1 MIDWKAAILVADW
14 GVRLA
19 MVPIII
25 SRQRSSAAA
34 LAWMVVVFFMPWVG
48 SILYFLFGEI
58 RLGKRRLAR
67 YAHHADTGV
76 LRHATPVL
84 QRVVRPEVVGSGRVV
99 SRVAERL
106 GAMGPLGGNHV
117 EPITDTDQFIDALVQ
132 RIDAA
137 QRHVHLLFYIIR
149 PDETGRRV
157 CDALAR
163 AAARGVECR
172 LLADGAGSRPFL
184 GGFADQ
190 LRSKGV
196 KVEAAFPVGILRQR
210 FHRVDLRNHRKLAVI
225 DATVALTGSQNIVN
239 ADYGHTR
246 IGAWQDL
253 SLLLEG
259 PAVAHLQAV
268 FAEDWHYQTSED
280 LDQAAYFE
288 PIPHTS
294 VDTPLETRGNTDPNG
309 MERPRSLGDLPGDVA
324 VQVVPSGP
332 HTSEGSVVRD
342 LLLESLHAA
351 RDRVIIT
358 TPYFVPDDA
367 MMAALRL
374 AAVRGVHVDLVVPKR
389 TDSRIADLIARA
401 KFEALLAAG
410 VHIHQHR
417 VGLLHAKTM
426 SVDDALAFIGSANF
440 DVRSF
445 FLNFELS
452 LLLYG
457 PDAAARLRAAQRQY
471 LNESTLLNAG
481 EWVRRRRSARF
492 AEDAASLLSPLM

>member
-19 MVPIII
+19 MLPVIL
-25 SRQRSSAAA
+25 SRQRSSTAA
-34 LAWMVVVFFMPWVG
+34 LAWMVVVFFMPWIG
-48 SILYFLFGEI
+48 SLLYFLFGEI
-58 RLGKRRLAR
+58 RLGKRRLAHYSR
-67 YAHHADTGV
+67 HADTSV

-84 QRVVRPEVVGSGRVV
+84 QKVIRPDVVGSGRVV
-99 SRVAERL
+99 SRVAEHL

-117 EPITDTDQFIDALVQ
+117 DPITETDDFIRLLIE
-132 RIDAA
+132 RIDSAK
-137 QRHVHLLFYIIR
+137 RHVHLLFYIIR

-157 CDALAR
+157 CDALVR

-172 LLADGAGSRPFL
+172 VLADGAGSRPFL
-184 GGFADQ
+184 GSHADR
-190 LRSKGV
+190 LREQGV
-196 KVEAAFPVGILRQR
+196 RVAAAFPVGILRQR

-225 DATVALTGSQNIVN
+225 DATVAFTGSQNIVN
-239 ADYGHTR
+239 ANYGHTR

-253 SLLLEG
+253 SLRLEG

-268 FAEDWHYQTSED
+268 FAEDWHYQTGED
-280 LDQAAYFE
+280 LDRAAYFE
-288 PIPHTS
+288 P
-294 VDTPLETRGNTDPNG
+294 DPTQTG
-309 MERPRSLGDLPGDVA
+309 ELPGDVA

-332 HTSEGSVVRD
+332 HTQEGSIVRD
-342 LLLESLHAA
+342 LLLEALHAA
-351 RDRVIIT
+351 RDRVVIT

-401 KFEALLAAG
+401 KFDALLKAG

-426 SVDDALAFIGSANF
+426 SVDDALAFVGSANF

-452 LLLYG
+452 LVLYG
-457 PDAAARLRAAQRQY
+457 PDAAARLRASQRQY
-471 LNESTLLNAG
+471 LNESTVLHAAD
-481 EWVRRRRSARF
+481 WTRRPRSVRF
-492 AEDAASLLSPLM
+492 AEDAASLFSPLM

>member
-1 MIDWKAAILVADW
+1 VIDWKAAILVADW
-14 GVRLA
+14 GLRLA
-19 MVPIII
+19 MLPIIL
-25 SRQRSSAAA
+25 SRQRSSTAA
-34 LAWMVVVFFMPWVG
+34 LAWMVVVFFMPWLG

-58 RLGKRRLAR
+58 RLGKRRLAHYSR
-67 YAHHADTGV
+67 HADTSV
-76 LRHATPVL
+76 LKHATPVL
-84 QRVVRPEVVGSGRVV
+84 QKVVRPEVVGLGKVV
-99 SRVAERL
+99 SRVAEHL

-117 EPITDTDQFIDALVQ
+117 EPITDTDEFIRLLIE

-137 QRHVHLLFYIIR
+137 ERHVHLLFYIIR
-149 PDETGRRV
+149 PDETGGRV
-157 CDALAR
+157 CDALVR

-172 LLADGAGSRPFL
+172 VLADGAGSRPFL
-184 GGFADQ
+184 GTRADL
-190 LRSKGV
+190 LRAKGV
-196 KVEAAFPVGILRQR
+196 KVVAAFPVGILRQR

-225 DATVALTGSQNIVN
+225 DAAVAFTGSQNIVN
-239 ADYGHTR
+239 ANYGHTR

-268 FAEDWHYQTSED
+268 FAEDWHYQTGED
-280 LDQAAYFE
+280 LDQARYFE
-288 PIPHTS
+288 PAGRPHS
-294 VDTPLETRGNTDPNG
+294 AGGLSIE
-309 MERPRSLGDLPGDVA
+309 LAGDVA

-332 HTSEGSVVRD
+332 HTREGSVVRD
-342 LLLESLHAA
+342 LLLEALHGA
-351 RDRVIIT
+351 RDRVVIT

-374 AAVRGVHVDLVVPKR
+374 AAVRGVQVDLVVPKR
-389 TDSRIADLIARA
+389 TDSRIADLIARSR
-401 KFEALLAAG
+401 FEALLEAG

-426 SVDDALAFIGSANF
+426 SVDDALAFVGSANF

-471 LNESTLLNAG
+471 LNESTVLAG
-481 EWVRRRRSARF
+481 SEWVRRPRSVRF
-492 AEDAASLLSPLM
+492 AEDVASLFSPLM